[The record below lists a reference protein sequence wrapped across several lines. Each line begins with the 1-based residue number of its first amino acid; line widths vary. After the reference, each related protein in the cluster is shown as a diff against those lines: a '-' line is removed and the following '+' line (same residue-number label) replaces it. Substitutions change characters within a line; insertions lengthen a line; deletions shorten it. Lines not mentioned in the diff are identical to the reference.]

1 VSETLV
7 SFLLVTIEKA
17 VVEGAAVDHG
27 APAKTNGE
35 YIVVDPLG
43 EQALVTQ

>member
-1 VSETLV
+1 MSETLV
-7 SFLLVTIEKA
+7 SFLLVRIEKA
-17 VVEGAAVDHG
+17 VVEGAAVAQG

-35 YIVVDPLG
+35 YIVFAPFG